1 MINKF
6 PNISL
11 TTQIFRWKKQRI
23 MQFHI
28 LVDTCTCMRFCNW
41 FGQFYIQI
49 QTLIE
54 SDSKHSLN
62 SPHRQRSN
70 IIKIVCK
77 KMLSHFQFIG

>member
-1 MINKF
+1 MEEATNHA
-6 PNISL
+6 ISHPSRYMYL
-11 TTQIFRWKKQRI
+11 YAF
-23 MQFHI
+23 F
-28 LVDTCTCMRFCNW
+28 NW

-54 SDSKHSLN
+54 SGSKHSLN

>member
-1 MINKF
+1 MEEATNHA
-6 PNISL
+6 ISHPSRYMYL
-11 TTQIFRWKKQRI
+11 Y
-23 MQFHI
+23 
-28 LVDTCTCMRFCNW
+28 MRFCNW

-54 SDSKHSLN
+54 SGSKHSLN

-70 IIKIVCK
+70 IIKIVCTKK